1 MNPLGKIYFTLLF
14 VWCGLSAA
22 GQADTTSV
30 GGDIDLTTSES
41 ALFVEEERNLRL
53 WTVND
58 SLANIPAYDLY
69 CHFDTRNLFPEKSA
83 RESIDGVLLMTLCR
97 EACDFVYPVSG
108 ALNSDFGHRWGRMHY
123 GIDVDLE
130 TGDPVASAFEGMV
143 RISQNHPTYGNVVVV
158 RHPNGLE
165 TLYAHLSKLD
175 VHPGDYVQ
183 AGDLIGLGGSTGRS
197 TGPHLHF
204 EVRFMGDPINP
215 NEIVDTQQLSLR
227 DWLLELTDK
236 NFDLPVAP
244 VATKAATQK
253 KIHTVKSGE
262 TLSSIAV
269 KRGTTVTS
277 LCKLNRIGRN
287 AIIRPGQRLR
297 YR

>member
-1 MNPLGKIYFTLLF
+1 MNLPGKICFALLF
-14 VWCGLSAA
+14 AWCGLAAA
-22 GQADTTSV
+22 GQPDTTSV
-30 GGDIDLTTSES
+30 GGDIDLTASES

-83 RESIDGVLLMTLCR
+83 RESIDGALLMTLCH

-108 ALNSDFGHRWGRMHY
+108 VLNSDFGHRWGRMHY

-215 NEIVDTQQLSLR
+215 NEIVDTQQLTLR

-244 VATKAATQK
+244 VASKAATQK
-253 KIHTVKSGE
+253 KFHTVKSGE